1 MNEKASVR
9 IAYIDIAKCIG
20 IYLIVLGHMLRR
32 GTVFSYLATAGVP
45 LFFFLSGV
53 TYHYSNQK
61 ILFWK
66 KKIVSLL
73 IPYFFAGMISI
84 LIFCILG
91 SFAGKKLGVTIRS
104 TDIVPNLLGLL
115 YANSKTQYMKWNN
128 SLWFIPCLFCIFI
141 PVDLLET
148 FITRHNPKH
157 SLFIRIT
164 GMISV
169 LILGQFL
176 IHNSVP
182 IMLPWQMETAFNM
195 FLFTECGIIYQKY
208 FLPHI
213 LFSGKLNIRK
223 TFLLLSILLLLL
235 GLFFSLQ
242 NGNVSVRTDEYAR
255 YPFFILSAFSYISG
269 TLLLSICIG
278 HARFPEFIGRH
289 TLPVLMW
296 NKFPILVFQT
306 IIPVTGSVLKLT
318 DTPQAFAIALLP
330 SIITLFLCLLCGIL
344 QEKFLPWSIGI
355 IPSAAKN

>member
-91 SFAGKKLGVTIRS
+91 SFAGKKLGVAIRS
-104 TDIVPNLLGLL
+104 TDIIPNFLGLL

-148 FITRHNPKH
+148 FITGHNLKH

-169 LILGQFL
+169 LILG
-176 IHNSVP
+176 
-182 IMLPWQMETAFNM
+182 
-195 FLFTECGIIYQKY
+195 
-208 FLPHI
+208 
-213 LFSGKLNIRK
+213 
-223 TFLLLSILLLLL
+223 
-235 GLFFSLQ
+235 
-242 NGNVSVRTDEYAR
+242 
-255 YPFFILSAFSYISG
+255 
-269 TLLLSICIG
+269 
-278 HARFPEFIGRH
+278 
-289 TLPVLMW
+289 
-296 NKFPILVFQT
+296 
-306 IIPVTGSVLKLT
+306 
-318 DTPQAFAIALLP
+318 
-330 SIITLFLCLLCGIL
+330 
-344 QEKFLPWSIGI
+344 
-355 IPSAAKN
+355 